1 MELKVIAHARN
12 GFSQKFGIPRQS
24 REDSCIETHIIFTP
38 AYRVREALRGIDGY
52 SHLWLLW
59 GFHDAVRRVDDEAD
73 VSGLGWSPTV
83 RPPRLGGN
91 KRMGVFATRSP
102 FRPNPIGLTSVKLL
116 RVEDSNDNGLVL
128 VVSGADLLDGT
139 PIYDVKPYL
148 AFSDSHPHA
157 KSGFAEATQ
166 DYRLEVKIED
176 RLLEEVLLKGCP
188 WGAIEEILSQ
198 DPRPA
203 YQGDPE
209 RVYHLDYDGWSVDF
223 IVNGATV
230 CVRNVARKDEYC
242 R

>member
-38 AYRVREALRGIDGY
+38 AYRVREALRGVEGY

-59 GFHDAVRRVDDEAD
+59 GFHEVEGEKGKLKGENGKVD
-73 VSGLGWSPTV
+73 WSPTV

-102 FRPNPIGLTSVKLL
+102 FRPNPIGLTSVRLL
-116 RVEDSNDNGLVL
+116 RVEESNDNGLVL

-139 PIYDVKPYL
+139 PIYDIKPYL
-148 AFSDSHPHA
+148 AFSDSHPEA

-166 DYRLEVKIED
+166 DYHLEVQISSH
-176 RLLEEVLLKGCP
+176 LLQEILHKGCP
-188 WGAIEEILSQ
+188 WDAIKEILSQ

-203 YQGDPE
+203 YQNDPE
-209 RVYHLDYDGWSVDF
+209 RVYHLDYDSWMVDF
-223 IVNGATV
+223 TADSATV
-230 CVRNVARKDEYC
+230 CVKNIVHK
-242 R
+242 